1 MPVSTV
7 CIHDPV
13 GEASPAADRTE
24 AVRVVDAAA
33 PGRHTVAGSRRYRG
47 SLWVT
52 VVQYSDRRRPGGRGS
67 ACVGMDQPCTAPVY
81 EPGAGTGRMPG
92 A

>member
-13 GEASPAADRTE
+13 GEACPAADRTD

-33 PGRHTVAGSRRYRG
+33 PPAATLSQAAAATVEAFG
-47 SLWVT
+47 
-52 VVQYSDRRRPGGRGS
+52 
-67 ACVGMDQPCTAPVY
+67 
-81 EPGAGTGRMPG
+81 
-92 A
+92 